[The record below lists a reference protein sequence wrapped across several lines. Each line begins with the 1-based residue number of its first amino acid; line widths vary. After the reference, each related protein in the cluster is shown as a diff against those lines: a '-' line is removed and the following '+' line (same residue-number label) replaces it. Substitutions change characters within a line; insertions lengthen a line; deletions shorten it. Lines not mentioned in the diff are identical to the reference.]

1 MVSISRFHGSSPSS
15 GSWCSAASSEQ
26 QNRRPP
32 LPRIQQCQIGRV
44 ASSICGV
51 SCVQRQNSVKI
62 VRKWKR
68 DKIFWNRLHFCLK
81 FVVITQSAS
90 QVTQQET
97 LATGGNT
104 KCTCLSAV
112 PQCSFFTS
120 LLYASVCLGG
130 IYEFHYTSKTT
141 LLRYIFFKGCHY
153 SLLLRYGLKA
163 AVLRYGKNHTFSFL
177 IKLVLLEA
185 LVLVPFM
192 TWHHI
197 DAVMKH

>member
-1 MVSISRFHGSSPSS
+1 MEEG
-15 GSWCSAASSEQ
+15 
-26 QNRRPP
+26 QNI
-32 LPRIQQCQIGRV
+32 L
-44 ASSICGV
+44 
-51 SCVQRQNSVKI
+51 N
-62 VRKWKR
+62 
-68 DKIFWNRLHFCLK
+68 LHFCLK

-141 LLRYIFFKGCHY
+141 LLRYNFFY
-153 SLLLRYGLKA
+153 RLSLLIIIEIRFKSSCFKIRQKSHLFFSDQACLAGGTSVGAFHGMTPHWCCDETGVSHTLSGLTLREGW
-163 AVLRYGKNHTFSFL
+163 AVHRHLNLSVN
-177 IKLVLLEA
+177 I
-185 LVLVPFM
+185 
-192 TWHHI
+192 I
-197 DAVMKH
+197 